1 MDMMAYSRLIILQIV
16 TVTSLIGL
24 QVVWKIE
31 AATLGEQEEKN
42 SRNSLLPHRFS
53 CNLPGAKGCLIEE
66 ERRHQAP
73 RMFLEG
79 RRMQQA
85 LAHLPAA
92 MPEHIDA
99 TSQCV
104 ISSLSLADFHRQI
117 SENSHSHCV
126 TPSCLPLLSLPFAAS
141 LQCLPPPARL
151 LLVI

>member
-1 MDMMAYSRLIILQIV
+1 MKRD
-16 TVTSLIGL
+16 
-24 QVVWKIE
+24 
-31 AATLGEQEEKN
+31 

-53 CNLPGAKGCLIEE
+53 CNLPGAEGCLIQK

-104 ISSLSLADFHRQI
+104 ISSLSLADFRCQI
-117 SENSHSHCV
+117 PENSNSHLV
-126 TPSCLPLLSLPFAAS
+126 TPPCLPFLSSSFCSQSAKVCLHQQS
-141 LQCLPPPARL
+141 LG
-151 LLVI
+151 